1 MQKFKFSI
9 YVNTNVI
16 QGLVCKKKPRVLFF
30 SKAHNQACKHVNC
43 MRKFSIFKCTR
54 GSLMI
59 QFTNTDIGK
68 NMHYIFTQ
76 NKMLVIRKWSS
87 KYTNKSSI
95 TKHALKVRKTSYL
108 CSISFAKSYTDYR
121 SRETMTTK

>member
-43 MRKFSIFKCTR
+43 MRKFSILQMYQRVIDDSIYQYRYRKKYA
-54 GSLMI
+54 L
-59 QFTNTDIGK
+59 
-68 NMHYIFTQ
+68 YI
-76 NKMLVIRKWSS
+76 
-87 KYTNKSSI
+87 YTK
-95 TKHALKVRKTSYL
+95 
-108 CSISFAKSYTDYR
+108 
-121 SRETMTTK
+121 